1 MRRSYV
7 QVGGVLYE
15 KGTEPLSQTH
25 HVMPDFKAPYKSM
38 ITGEMI
44 PSRAAHREHLKKHGC
59 VEVGNEVK
67 AHMAYYDKVGAEVRE
82 KQRASARELI
92 AAQVR
97 DMTHQQFRA
106 AIKKDADFVKWNSR
120 DG

>member
-38 ITGEMI
+38 IDGTMI
-44 PSRAAHREHLKKHGC
+44 ESRAQHREHLKKHGC
-59 VEVGNEVK
+59 QEVGNEVK
-67 AHMAYYDKVGAEVRE
+67 AHMAYYDKVGAEVRAE
-82 KQRASARELI
+82 QRASARELI